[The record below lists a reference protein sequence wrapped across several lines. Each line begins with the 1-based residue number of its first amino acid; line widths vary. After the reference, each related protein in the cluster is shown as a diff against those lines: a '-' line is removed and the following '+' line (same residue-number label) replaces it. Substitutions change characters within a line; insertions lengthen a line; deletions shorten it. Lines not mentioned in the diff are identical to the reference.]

1 MDWLKNPVANEQAW
15 QVSIDDIKA
24 NNYSLDI
31 KNPHVG
37 EVEHSY
43 TSSELL
49 DLLHES
55 FAKSDELLS
64 ALKKELQS

>member
-1 MDWLKNPVANEQAW
+1 M
-15 QVSIDDIKA
+15 DDIKA

-37 EVEHSY
+37 EIEHSY
-43 TSSELL
+43 SSAELL
-49 DLLHES
+49 ELLHES
-55 FAKSDELLS
+55 FKKSDELLN